1 VPSTTLKN
9 PTWQNTHVIEGDVE
23 AAVRELKAKPG
34 TQQVVVLAGEEGFEP
49 SIS

>member
-1 VPSTTLKN
+1 LHRIASLATDARTGSNHQMLCF
-9 PTWQNTHVIEGDVE
+9 
-23 AAVRELKAKPG
+23 AVRR